1 MIPRIR
7 KYPRTPH
14 LQGSRLQ
21 PGDEDLASVPFGS
34 LAGRH
39 VVVVEKM
46 DGANAAISFD
56 PDGRLLLQSRG
67 HYLAGGPR
75 ERHFDPFKQW
85 ASAHAGILWETLG
98 ARYVLYGEWLYAKH
112 TIYYDRLTHYFLEF
126 DILDTAHDQFLDTP
140 RRLALLAGT
149 PVRSVLVLHAGV
161 LDSQRALGRLLGR
174 SRFIGP
180 QHLDRLR
187 GRCEELGIDQE
198 RALAET
204 DADVAMEGLYLKVE
218 EGGMVCERYKY
229 VRASFLT
236 TVVQSESH
244 WLDRPIV
251 PNELLPGVDLWDP
264 RPIALVPMPVPA
276 P

>member
-1 MIPRIR
+1 MTSRIR
-7 KYPRTPH
+7 KYPRTAH

-39 VVVVEKM
+39 VVVEEKM
-46 DGANAAISFD
+46 DGANAAISLD

-67 HYLAGGPR
+67 HYLTGGPR

-85 ASAHAGILWETLG
+85 ASAHAGILWEALG

-112 TIYYDRLTHYFLEF
+112 TIYYDRLPHYFLEF
-126 DILDTAHDQFLDTP
+126 DILDTEHDRFLDTP

-161 LDSQRALGRLLGR
+161 LDDPRALGRLLGR

-180 QHLDRLR
+180 RHLERLR

-204 DADVAMEGLYLKVE
+204 DADAAMEGLYLKVE
-218 EGGMVCERYKY
+218 EGGVVRERYKY

-251 PNELLPGVDLWDP
+251 PNDLLPGVDLWDP
-264 RPIALVPMPVPA
+264 RPTTFASMPVP
-276 P
+276 PP